1 MLLHDNLFA
10 KPEQIQLVCCRALV
24 HRCFEVGCLCT
35 GDTSESR
42 VLSLLLP
49 TESERD
55 RFKYIQ
61 SARCAEQRKQG
72 TGCRGKQSAVKVMPL
87 TCRQVHVRCS
97 CQVKTARFML
107 VYFHVEC
114 SRFLSVHST

>member
-1 MLLHDNLFA
+1 MMPLHDNLFA
-10 KPEQIQLVCCRALV
+10 KPEQIQLVCCRDLV

-55 RFKYIQ
+55 RFKYTE
-61 SARCAEQRKQG
+61 RWLCGAEKAGHRLL
-72 TGCRGKQSAVKVMPL
+72 R
-87 TCRQVHVRCS
+87 
-97 CQVKTARFML
+97 
-107 VYFHVEC
+107 
-114 SRFLSVHST
+114 